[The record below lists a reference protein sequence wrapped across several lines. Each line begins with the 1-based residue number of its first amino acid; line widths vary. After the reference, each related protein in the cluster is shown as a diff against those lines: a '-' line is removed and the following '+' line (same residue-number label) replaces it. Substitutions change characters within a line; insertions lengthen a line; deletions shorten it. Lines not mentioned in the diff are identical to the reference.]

1 MKQQAVAAAGEEGGG
16 RGGQEKEAT
25 HAEISCPN
33 ELNVERHER
42 VARTREK
49 DCLAAA
55 AAAAERRC

>member
-1 MKQQAVAAAGEEGGG
+1 MKQQAVAAAVEEGEWG
-16 RGGQEKEAT
+16 RGKEAT

-55 AAAAERRC
+55 AAAGAERRC

>member
-1 MKQQAVAAAGEEGGG
+1 MKQQAVATRG
-16 RGGQEKEAT
+16 RRRRKEAT
-25 HAEISCPN
+25 HAEIPCPN

-55 AAAAERRC
+55 AAAGAERRC

>member
-1 MKQQAVAAAGEEGGG
+1 MKQQAVAAAVGERGG
-16 RGGQEKEAT
+16 RGKEAT

-55 AAAAERRC
+55 AAGAERRC

>member
-1 MKQQAVAAAGEEGGG
+1 MAAAGEEGGG

>member
-1 MKQQAVAAAGEEGGG
+1 MKQQAVAAAVKEGAEGK
-16 RGGQEKEAT
+16 EKEAT

-55 AAAAERRC
+55 AAGAERRC